1 MLSKLKDPSLIV
13 EAIWTPIL
21 PSDRGITSDAR
32 SRLPDRRVRHWWDRD
47 RWGQTA
53 FRAPLRLPAGT
64 PAWDV
69 YLVYVPGVRWAGEA
83 PTPEF
88 WMHQLS
94 KLGKKGQLHGPTLR
108 EAVRRSLTADKRSGR
123 VDQK

>member
-21 PSDRGITSDAR
+21 PTDLGITEEAR
-32 SRLPDRRVRHWWDRD
+32 SRLPDARVRHWWDRD

-53 FRAPLRLPAGT
+53 FRTPLKLPAGT

-69 YLVYVPGVRWAGEA
+69 YLIYAPGARWPGARPPVP
-83 PTPEF
+83 TF

-94 KLGKKGQLHGPTLR
+94 KLGKKGQLHGPTLC
-108 EAVRRSLTADKRSGR
+108 EAVRRTLR
-123 VDQK
+123 